1 MSLFHSKKFVV
12 MTVCLVV
19 LLLALSGCG
28 QKAPEPSSESEQQE
42 SKPQET
48 IVLKLAENQPE
59 DYPTTLGDKE
69 MARIVEEKTN
79 GRIKIEVYAGGQL
92 GDEKSV
98 IEAIQMGGLDFA
110 RVNAQPLS
118 DFAKPLRVLSLPYL
132 FDDEAHL
139 WKVLNGPIGEEILD
153 TLQDADMVG
162 LTYYDSGSRSF
173 YNSKKEVKTPADM
186 KGLKIRVQQSELM
199 VGLVEAV
206 GASATPMPYGEVYSA
221 IQTGVIHGAENNW
234 PSYDSSSH
242 YEVAKYFTLD
252 HHTRTPEVV
261 IASKVV
267 WDKLSDE
274 DKAIIKEAAT
284 ASQDV
289 QRKAWKEYEEKSIK
303 KIKEHGNII
312 TEVEDYKPWQDA
324 VAPLYERFGA
334 DYKDLIEK
342 IKAAK

>member
-139 WKVLNGPIGEEILD
+139 WKVNGPIGEEILD

-173 YNSKKEVKTPADM
+173 TIAKRSKTPADM

-252 HHTRTPEVV
+252 HHTRTR
-261 IASKVV
+261 S
-267 WDKLSDE
+267 S
-274 DKAIIKEAAT
+274 
-284 ASQDV
+284 
-289 QRKAWKEYEEKSIK
+289 
-303 KIKEHGNII
+303 N
-312 TEVEDYKPWQDA
+312 
-324 VAPLYERFGA
+324 RF
-334 DYKDLIEK
+334 
-342 IKAAK
+342 